1 MHMRLR
7 DSDTGT
13 YYVVD
18 TAARTVCANLEE
30 RPRLSRADAVVG
42 ALAERALAAA
52 TEYEEYFARPVPG
65 TRTPDGRFLVRGS
78 LTRTEAATLAA
89 GRDVPAER
97 TALELHLDFFDAD
110 GDGTITLTEN
120 YRGWRALGFA
130 RFKAALKALFAA
142 VFFGFRIDIE
152 GIAKR
157 RYPSSGVFR
166 PGGGVDELRL
176 APYLAEFKHVGDELG
191 FAQVLAALERN
202 ADPGMV
208 SRAQF
213 RSFFAVCKRM
223 NAGREV
229 VTKAQFVG
237 LFDGSLFW
245 QAASMTD
252 SAGRRARF
260 LRDPVKRA
268 HAAP

>member
-1 MHMRLR
+1 MRLR

-13 YYVVD
+13 YYVVA

-30 RPRLSRADAVVG
+30 RPRVSRADAVDG

-52 TEYEEYFARPVPG
+52 TEYEEYFARAVPG
-65 TRTPDGRFLVRGS
+65 TCTPDGKFLVRGG
-78 LTRTEAATLAA
+78 LTRAEVATLAA

-110 GDGTITLTEN
+110 GDGAITLAEN
-120 YRGWRALGFA
+120 YRGWRALGFP
-130 RFKAALKALFAA
+130 RFKAALKVLFA
-142 VFFGFRIDIE
+142 VIVFGFRIDIE
-152 GIAKR
+152 GIANR
-157 RYPSSGVFR
+157 RYASSGVFR
-166 PGGGVDELRL
+166 PGGGIDELRL
-176 APYLAEFKHVGDELG
+176 APYLAEFKDAGDELG

-202 ADPGMV
+202 ADAGMV

-213 RSFFAVCKRM
+213 RSLFAVCKRM
-223 NAGREV
+223 NAGRDV

-252 SAGRRARF
+252 RAGRRARF
-260 LRDPVKRA
+260 LGDTVKRA
-268 HAAP
+268 QATP